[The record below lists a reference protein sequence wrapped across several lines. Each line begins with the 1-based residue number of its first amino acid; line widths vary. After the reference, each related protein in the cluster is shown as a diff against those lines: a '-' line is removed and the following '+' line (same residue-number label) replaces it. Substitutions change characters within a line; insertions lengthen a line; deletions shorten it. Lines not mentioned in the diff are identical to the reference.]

1 MALVSISE
9 AAKLVGRDRKTLY
22 RAVAEGRLSVSQN
35 TTGAR
40 QVDISELARVFG
52 EFPVARHRG
61 STMAMPQ
68 DKTPNATDVTASL
81 KAKIAALEAENTQL
95 RERIEDKDKHIE
107 DMRNTVRLLEHHQP
121 QKKRSWW
128 PWGHDK

>member
-9 AAKLVGRDRKTLY
+9 AAKLVGRDRRTLY
-22 RAVAEGRLSVSQN
+22 RAVAEGRLSVSQDV
-35 TTGAR
+35 TGAR

-52 EFPVARHRG
+52 NFAVTCHSDATV
-61 STMAMPQ
+61 TMSQ
-68 DKTPNATDVTASL
+68 DATPNVTDVTASL

-107 DMRNTVRLLEHHQP
+107 DMRHTVRLLEHNQP
-121 QKKRSWW
+121 QKKGRWW
-128 PWGHDK
+128 PWSRGE

>member
-35 TTGAR
+35 ATGAR
-40 QVDISELARVFG
+40 QVDIAELARVFG
-52 EFPVARHRG
+52 KFPVARHSG
-61 STMAMPQ
+61 ATVAMPQ
-68 DKTPNATDVTASL
+68 DETPNATDATATL

-107 DMRNTVRLLEHHQP
+107 DMRHTVRLLEHQSP
-121 QKKRSWW
+121 RKGRWW
-128 PWGHDK
+128 PWSRDE